1 MPYEYQKLQ
10 DMYENQSGCSH
21 LEGVLDH
28 IPGKRLS
35 QAKKTGSKI
44 LLTKFFLSYCHP
56 LLDILIINLSLLAV
70 EGKKSA

>member
-44 LLTKFFLSYCHP
+44 LLT
-56 LLDILIINLSLLAV
+56 
-70 EGKKSA
+70 